1 MTLEDLLVKNN
12 MLTEDLVI
20 EFSNCS
26 SIVTVYVAENEIF
39 SLYTELD
46 YHLDIETHDL
56 IEDENVK
63 QLDELLKV
71 IKEFIKIYLK
81 YRKNNE

>member
-71 IKEFIKIYLK
+71 IKKIY
-81 YRKNNE
+81 KNIS

>member
-71 IKEFIKIYLK
+71 IKEFIKLYLK

>member
-26 SIVTVYVAENEIF
+26 SIVTVYVAENEI
-39 SLYTELD
+39 
-46 YHLDIETHDL
+46 L
-56 IEDENVK
+56 ICTPN
-63 QLDELLKV
+63 LT
-71 IKEFIKIYLK
+71 II
-81 YRKNNE
+81 

>member
-81 YRKNNE
+81 YRKNIE